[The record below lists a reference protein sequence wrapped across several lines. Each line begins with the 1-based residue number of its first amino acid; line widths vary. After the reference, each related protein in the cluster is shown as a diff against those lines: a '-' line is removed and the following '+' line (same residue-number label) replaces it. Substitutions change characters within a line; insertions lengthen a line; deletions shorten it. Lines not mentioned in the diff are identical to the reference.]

1 MFYYAIILTLGL
13 AKSILHTMIDL
24 ADQLFSKWQVLLLN
38 RFYILLDLIFFAVN
52 LAAAVADLNP
62 SLRVGLLD
70 ADVFGPSVPLMMNLN
85 EEPLLTSG
93 NNLNVKRYNM
103 KLFY

>member
-1 MFYYAIILTLGL
+1 M
-13 AKSILHTMIDL
+13 
-24 ADQLFSKWQVLLLN
+24 
-38 RFYILLDLIFFAVN
+38 AVN

-93 NNLNVKRYNM
+93 NNLNVERYNM

>member
-1 MFYYAIILTLGL
+1 M
-13 AKSILHTMIDL
+13 
-24 ADQLFSKWQVLLLN
+24 
-38 RFYILLDLIFFAVN
+38 AVN

>member
-1 MFYYAIILTLGL
+1 M
-13 AKSILHTMIDL
+13 
-24 ADQLFSKWQVLLLN
+24 LLN
-38 RFYILLDLIFFAVN
+38 HFIFYWILSVLAVN

-93 NNLNVKRYNM
+93 NNLNVTRYNM
-103 KLFY
+103 KLLY